1 MVVYDAPEAFP
12 HPIEKPAGHRKPR
25 LYAPRAA
32 ITPPAMESFA
42 APARPIV
49 ARMAAA
55 AAAAPERTVAFQG
68 APGAN
73 SHVAALEAFPDAL
86 PLPCFSFDDAIDAVN
101 EGRADCAIIP
111 IENSL
116 HGRVADIHFLLPESG
131 LVITGEHFLPI
142 RYALMGVG
150 ARDAVREAM
159 SHPQALGQCRHWLK
173 AHDIRPASYPDT
185 AGAAALVAE
194 LQDPAIAALAPPG
207 AAALYGLDLLADDI
221 ADADHNTTRFVVLA
235 RGGKPATGDGAW
247 MTTLIFEVKN
257 VPAALYKAMGGFATN
272 GVNMTK
278 LESYQRGGTFAA
290 TEFFAD
296 VEGRP
301 GDPSLDRA
309 LEELG
314 FHSKWL
320 RVLGTYRRARERG

>member
-1 MVVYDAPEAFP
+1 
-12 HPIEKPAGHRKPR
+12 
-25 LYAPRAA
+25 
-32 ITPPAMESFA
+32 MENFA

-49 ARMAAA
+49 ADMIAAA
-55 AAAAPERTVAFQG
+55 SQAPERTVAFQG

-73 SHVAALEAFPDAL
+73 SHVAVSEAFPDAL
-86 PLPCFSFDDAIDAVN
+86 PLPCFSFEDAIDAVKR
-101 EGRADCAIIP
+101 GTADRAMIP

-142 RYALMGVG
+142 RHALMGVG
-150 ARDAVREAM
+150 SRDAVRAAM

-173 AHDIRPASYPDT
+173 AHDIRPVSYPDT

-194 LQDPAIAALAPPG
+194 QADAGIAALAPP
-207 AAALYGLDLLADDI
+207 AAAGIYGLNLLATDI
-221 ADADHNTTRFVVLA
+221 ADADHNMTRFVVLA
-235 RGGKPATGDGAW
+235 RGGRPAAGEGPW
-247 MTTLIFEVKN
+247 MTTFIFEVKN
-257 VPAALYKAMGGFATN
+257 VPAALYKALGGFATN

-290 TEFFAD
+290 TDFYCD
-296 VEGRP
+296 IEGRP
-301 GDPSLDRA
+301 GDENVDRA

-314 FHSKWL
+314 FQTKWV
-320 RVLGTYRRARERG
+320 RILGTYRQARKRG

>member
-1 MVVYDAPEAFP
+1 
-12 HPIEKPAGHRKPR
+12 
-25 LYAPRAA
+25 
-32 ITPPAMESFA
+32 MENFA

-49 ARMAAA
+49 ARMTEAARA
-55 AAAAPERTVAFQG
+55 EPSRAVAFQG

-73 SHVAALEAFPDAL
+73 SHVAAVEAFPDCL
-86 PLPCFSFDDAIDAVN
+86 PLPCFDFADAIDAVRL
-101 EGRADCAIIP
+101 GAADCAIIP

-116 HGRVADIHFLLPESG
+116 HGRVADMHFLLPESG
-131 LVITGEHFLPI
+131 LSITGEHFLAI
-142 RYALMGVG
+142 RHALIGVG
-150 ARDAVREAM
+150 TRAEIKEAM

-173 AHDIRPASYPDT
+173 EHHIVPIAYPDT

-194 LQDPAIAALAPPG
+194 LGDPKIAALAPPG
-207 AAALYGLDLLADDI
+207 AAAIYGLNLLATDL
-221 ADADHNTTRFVVLA
+221 ADADHNMTRFVVLA
-235 RGGKPATGDGAW
+235 RDGHPPVGEGAF

-290 TEFFAD
+290 TEFYAD

-301 GDPSLDRA
+301 GDPGLDRA

-314 FHSKWL
+314 FHSKWMRL
-320 RVLGTYRRARERG
+320 LGSYPQARARG

>member
-1 MVVYDAPEAFP
+1 
-12 HPIEKPAGHRKPR
+12 
-25 LYAPRAA
+25 
-32 ITPPAMESFA
+32 METYA
-42 APARPIV
+42 APARPLV
-49 ARMAAA
+49 AAMTAAA
-55 AAAAPERTVAFQG
+55 AASPDRAVAFQG

-73 SHVAALEAFPDAL
+73 SHVAVSEAFPDGL
-86 PLPCFSFDDAIDAVN
+86 PLPCFTFEDAIDAVRD
-101 EGRADCAIIP
+101 GRADCAMIP

-142 RYALMGVG
+142 RHALMATGS
-150 ARDAVREAM
+150 RDEVREAM

-173 AHDIRPASYPDT
+173 AHGIHQVSYPDT
-185 AGAAALVAE
+185 AGAAAYVAE
-194 LQDPAIAALAPPG
+194 RGDPRIAALAPPG
-207 AAALYGLDLLADDI
+207 AAALYGLNLLGVGI

-235 RGGKPATGDGAW
+235 RGGKPPVGDGPW

-278 LESYQRGGTFAA
+278 LESYQRSGTFAA
-290 TEFFAD
+290 TEFYAD
-296 VEGRP
+296 IEGRP
-301 GDPSLDRA
+301 GDPAVDHA

-320 RVLGTYRRARERG
+320 RLLGTYRRARERG